1 MILIRCK
8 FCNKELTGNST
19 RTVSCGCPNMATIT
33 GDKISAVDLKQVV
46 MLNVIKQTPKTNVLK
61 PEDLVFQEERRNRK
75 VRRLEF
81 EVR

>member
-1 MILIRCK
+1 
-8 FCNKELTGNST
+8 
-19 RTVSCGCPNMATIT
+19 MATIT

-75 VRRLEF
+75 VRKLEF